1 MIKFMRK
8 KVILIMLLC
17 SVGVSYLFAASALVA
32 TLYHTDQDSTSVY
45 SGTDALI
52 RAYNAAANGDVISLS
67 SGAFTACAVSKK
79 LTIRGAGM
87 QTDSLNNIRHT
98 RLVGDFSIGSGVTL
112 ENIVCNEDVLLGY
125 EHAHY
130 ENIKLIKC
138 KLRCLRT
145 YGGGHIYY
153 ATVDDTEIIQ
163 CKISSLRVAGNAE
176 FYNCVIKGFEEDS
189 YVENTRHELYNCI
202 VNYTSVGFSEFYN
215 SVLYTTATVN
225 GNIPSLSSNNYVSHC
240 LAIGANV
247 FANIPAETDDLN
259 WQVDAA
265 VTDVFKSYHSDLS
278 IWQDFSLKP
287 EYQHLGI
294 DSSAIGVY
302 GGMAPFTP
310 YNDIPKI
317 KKFNVAAKS
326 TPEGKLRVEIEVTTP
341 NNIQ

>member
-112 ENIVCNEDVLLGY
+112 ENIVCDEDVSLGRNVNS
-125 EHAHY
+125 HY

-138 KLRCLRT
+138 KLRYLRT
-145 YGGGHIYY
+145 YRAGYIEY

-176 FYNCVIKGFEEDS
+176 FYNCVIKGFVDS
-189 YVENTRHELYNCI
+189 YGEITRHELYNCI

-215 SVLYTTATVN
+215 SVLYTTATVD
-225 GNIPSLSSNNYVSHC
+225 GNIPSLSSNSYVSHC

-265 VTDVFKSYHSDLS
+265 VADVFESYHSDLS
-278 IWQDFSLKP
+278 TWQNFSLKP

-294 DSSAIGVY
+294 DSTDIGVY

-317 KKFNVAAKS
+317 KKFNVASKS